1 MDICYIGAA
10 PLITLAWRLE
20 HEIFAVTIANINKA
34 LATKTYTNLKTKVP
48 VEYHDLL
55 HVFSWAEANKLLT

>member
-1 MDICYIGAA
+1 M
-10 PLITLAWRLE
+10 LLARKPD
-20 HEIFAVTIANINKA
+20 HKIFSATIADINKA

-55 HVFSWAEANKLLT
+55 HVFS